1 MWNINL
7 VLLQLIEKYV
17 IHLMNSL
24 GLDPSF
30 PSINDTYEP
39 VIKDNNK

>member
-1 MWNINL
+1 MCNINL

-17 IHLMNSL
+17 IHLMNAL
-24 GLDPSF
+24 GLDPSS
-30 PSINDTYEP
+30 PSINDTYEQ